1 MFSVAI
7 SLIIAVLISGTC
19 IASGVKNGSIA
30 YGILGFIASQILIS
44 FLMRKKFKALNA
56 ELQGTMEKGQKRL
69 QHKINQFQQKPG
81 GNPKLIQQQVARDQ
95 QELFK
100 EALAFTDRFEAYKK
114 WNLLMG
120 KQIATMRLQFLY
132 QLKEFKQVDEI
143 FAKNF
148 LTGPVLSDPMLVAM
162 KMARQYVAKDAKGA
176 EKTFK
181 RYSKWFRQDSGAMLF
196 GVMSWIYVKD
206 GQVEEA
212 RTLLTKAKDKMYNEV
227 ITRNWEALSNNRPK
241 SFSNAGFGD
250 QWYSLYLE
258 NPPAPKQQRV
268 RASGKGRRP
277 F

>member
-1 MFSVAI
+1 MFALAI
-7 SLIIAVLISGTC
+7 SLIITVLISGTC
-19 IASGVKNGSIA
+19 IASGVKSGSIA

-44 FLMRKKFKALNA
+44 FLMRKKFKTLNA
-56 ELQGTMEKGQKRL
+56 ELQENMEKGQKRL

-81 GNPKLIQQQVARDQ
+81 GNPKLIQQQVVRDQ

-100 EALAFTDRFEAYKK
+100 EALAFTERFEAYKK

-120 KQIATMRLQFLY
+120 KQIVTMRLQFLY
-132 QLKEFKQVDEI
+132 QLKEFDQVDEI

-162 KMARQYVAKDAKGA
+162 KMARQYVAKKPEGA

-181 RYSKWFRQDSGAMLF
+181 RYSKWFRQDSGALLF
-196 GVMSWIYVKD
+196 GVMSWIYVKG

-212 RTLLTKAKDKMYNEV
+212 RQLLAKAKDKMYNEV
-227 ITRNWEALSNNRPK
+227 IARNWEVLSNNRLK

-258 NPPAPKQQRV
+258 NPPAPKQQRI
-268 RASGKGRRP
+268 RANAKGRRP

>member
-1 MFSVAI
+1 MLSLAI
-7 SLIIAVLISGTC
+7 SLIITILISGTC
-19 IASGVKNGSIA
+19 IASGVKSGSIA

-56 ELQGTMEKGQKRL
+56 ELQEIMEKGQKRL
-69 QHKINQFQQKPG
+69 NHKINQFQHKPG
-81 GNPKLIQQQVARDQ
+81 GNPKLIQQQVTKEQ

-100 EALAFTDRFEAYKK
+100 TALEFTSRFDAYKK
-114 WNLLMG
+114 WNLLMN
-120 KQIATMRLQFLY
+120 KQISTMRLQFLY
-132 QLKEFKQVDEI
+132 QLKDFKKVDEI

-162 KMARQYVAKDAKGA
+162 KMARQYKEKNVAGA

-181 RYSKWFRQDSGAMLF
+181 RYSRWFRQDSGALLF
-196 GVMSWIYVKD
+196 GVMSWIQVKS

-212 RTLLTKAKDKMYNEV
+212 RQLLTKAKDKMYNETL
-227 ITRNWEALSNNRPK
+227 TRNWEMLSNNRLK

-258 NPPAPKQQRV
+258 NPPAPKRQQV
-268 RASGKGRRP
+268 RSSQKGRRT